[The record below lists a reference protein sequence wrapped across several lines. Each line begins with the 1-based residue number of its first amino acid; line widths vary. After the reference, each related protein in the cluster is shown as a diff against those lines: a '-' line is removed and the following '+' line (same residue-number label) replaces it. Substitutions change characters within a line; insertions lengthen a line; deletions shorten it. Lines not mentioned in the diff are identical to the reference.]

1 MSHRIQSELR
11 LIGYANGYAVF
22 TIMLGVVILPALAD
36 TYLHCPSIK
45 VVMTS
50 GLHGETSS
58 EKKEDLMFRLD
69 DAAKTIKFTNNT
81 PLTITRF
88 DRSWISAESDS
99 VSYEFD
105 RQDGTLSF
113 ASSTMKD
120 GVATTIVGSG
130 RCQIAAAPR
139 R

>member
-1 MSHRIQSELR
+1 
-11 LIGYANGYAVF
+11 
-22 TIMLGVVILPALAD
+22 
-36 TYLHCPSIK
+36 
-45 VVMTS
+45 MTS

-69 DAAKTIKFTNNT
+69 DAAKTLEFTNNT

-88 DRSWISAESDS
+88 DRSWISAESDG

-130 RCQIAAAPR
+130 RCQIATAPR

>member
-1 MSHRIQSELR
+1 
-11 LIGYANGYAVF
+11 
-22 TIMLGVVILPALAD
+22 MLGVIILPALAD

-69 DAAKTIKFTNNT
+69 DAAKTLEFTNNT

-88 DRSWISAESDS
+88 DRSWISAESDG

-130 RCQIAAAPR
+130 RCQIATAPR

>member
-1 MSHRIQSELR
+1 
-11 LIGYANGYAVF
+11 
-22 TIMLGVVILPALAD
+22 
-36 TYLHCPSIK
+36 
-45 VVMTS
+45 
-50 GLHGETSS
+50 
-58 EKKEDLMFRLD
+58 MFRLD

-130 RCQIAAAPR
+130 RCQIATAPR